1 VPDYGILMYPSYNRV
16 YFQSSKGLALS
27 ELQAAGRKLSQACLD
42 IHHKDIGGVN
52 YIAFSTREPLNESDI
67 QVLSRLSFVYALF
80 ILEGQDSP
88 VLHPVMLDSGAV
100 FEDDLVTIL
109 KYSGKTNETF
119 TKLLVNIGWLLCD
132 SIKDERVHLLDPV
145 CGRGTTLFQG
155 MIYGFDVS
163 GIELDKIH
171 VEQAVNFLTK
181 YLKTKRYKHKM
192 TKSKMSENGKKLCE
206 ITRFETAG
214 TKEDFKAG
222 KALQVNFYRGDTLNT
237 DKFIK
242 KNSVDII
249 AGDLPYGIQHGSST
263 KTGSFTR
270 NPESLLEAALP
281 HWHRVLK
288 TGGSI
293 VLSWNTFVLI
303 KEQISDLLKAA
314 GFEVQTGEPY
324 DSGFVHRVD
333 QAIIRDIIAAKKI

>member
-1 VPDYGILMYPSYNRV
+1 MYPSYNRV
-16 YFQSSKGLALS
+16 YFQSSKSLAVA
-27 ELQAAGRKLSQACLD
+27 ELQAANNRLSQPCLD
-42 IHHKDIGGVN
+42 ISHSEIGGVD
-52 YIAFSTREPLNESDI
+52 YIAFSTQEPLKENDI
-67 QVLSRLSFVYALF
+67 EVLSRLSFVYALF
-80 ILEGQDSP
+80 LVEEQDST
-88 VLHPVMLDSGAV
+88 VLHPVRLNANDV
-100 FEDDLVTIL
+100 FDDDLVTIL
-109 KYSGKTNETF
+109 KYSGKTNESF
-119 TKLLVNIGWLLCD
+119 TKLLVNIGWLLC
-132 SIKDERVHLLDPV
+132 SSTNERIHLLDPV

-163 GIELDKIH
+163 GVELDKMN
-171 VEQAVNFLTK
+171 VEQAVQFLNK

-192 TKSKMSENGKKLCE
+192 IKSKISENGKKLCE
-206 ITRFETAG
+206 TFKFETAG
-214 TKEDFKAG
+214 TKEDYKAG
-222 KALQVNFYRGDTLNT
+222 NALQVNFYRGDTLNT